1 MDNDGLEQ
9 FANYLSDMDREWWPF
24 LFLRPQQHQRM
35 GTRRVLALAA
45 LYGVLAG
52 LFANIV
58 LAVTGHGAGSFN
70 PFLFPVGATIGFFV
84 IYRFTFAYFWNRR
97 AERLSRGM
105 RRLPQAE

>member
-1 MDNDGLEQ
+1 MDHDGLEQ

-24 LFLRPQQHQRM
+24 LFLRPQQHERM
-35 GTRRVLALAA
+35 GTRRVGALAA

-52 LFANIV
+52 VVANV
-58 LAVTGHGAGSFN
+58 LLALMGHGAGSFN
-70 PFLFPVGATIGFFV
+70 PLLFPLGATLGFFL

-105 RRLPQAE
+105 QRAE